1 MRKLLAVKLTLLVS
15 LASVSLAG
23 CGMGARTQQQ
33 QQGVQTNQMT
43 VASAAANQITN
54 MAEVRAAN
62 VIVTNRNAYVA
73 ASLMNNA
80 EGALTREIES
90 RIANQVKMTDPTIQ
104 NVYVSTNPDFV
115 NRMRGYS
122 THLQQ
127 GRPVAGIFTEFN
139 EMIRRIFPN
148 AR

>member
-1 MRKLLAVKLTLLVS
+1 MKKLFALKLTILVA
-15 LASVSLAG
+15 LASASLAG

-33 QQGVQTNQMT
+33 PGVQTNQMT

-73 ASLMNNA
+73 ATLTNNA
-80 EGALTREIES
+80 TGALTREIES

-104 NVYVSTNPDFV
+104 NVFVSTNPDFV
-115 NRMRGYS
+115 NRMRDYS

-127 GRPVAGIFTEFN
+127 GRPVAGIFNEFN
-139 EMIRRIFPN
+139 EMVRRIFPN